1 MKRQPSDKQFVV
13 CIQNNGYEASLEK
26 RKIYI
31 AYRDESDEKQG
42 LLRVLDESGE
52 DYLYPSK
59 YFRAIELPSEIAQA
73 FDQAA

>member
-1 MKRQPSDKQFVV
+1 MKRQPLSKQFVV
-13 CIQNNGYEASLEK
+13 CIQNKGYEASLEK
-26 RKIYI
+26 RKIY
-31 AYRDESDEKQG
+31 AVFWDEANEKQG

>member
-1 MKRQPSDKQFVV
+1 MKSQSAGKQFVV
-13 CIQNNGYEASLEK
+13 CIQNKGYEVSLEK
-26 RKIYI
+26 RKIYT
-31 AYRDESDEKQG
+31 AFREEADEKQG

-59 YFRAIELPSEIAQA
+59 YFVSIDLPSEIAQA